1 MSFFLFP
8 QISAI
13 FAYVK
18 QKHLII
24 AADTATGLVDAAS
37 RAVASSGGY
46 EPVFKRYFLSASQD
60 AESLPEEEGAV
71 CYIVQ
76 PPLDG
81 SRIAVWLW
89 LAKDVRV
96 VRKSG
101 MTVAEDEGVKHV
113 WTSGIKAQGAGSEEQ
128 TALIF
133 NDYEAAL
140 SEMGLTLQD
149 NCIRTWIHVA
159 DIDDN
164 YAGVVKARRENF
176 ESIGLTSKTH
186 YIASTGIQGHPC
198 APGALVQMDAYAV
211 AGSFSQTY
219 LYAPTHLNPTYEYG
233 VTFERGVRLS
243 CPGSQ
248 LTLISGTA
256 SIDNKGSVLHVGDIR
271 MQTLRMWENVEKL
284 LEEAGNKWADV
295 KQILVYLR
303 NADDY
308 SVVAPMFRDKFP
320 DTPYVILLAP
330 VCRPD
335 WLIEMEC
342 IA

>member
-1 MSFFLFP
+1 MSFIIFSI
-8 QISAI
+8 ISLI
-13 FAYVK
+13 FVVVK
-18 QKHLII
+18 QIHHII
-24 AADTATGLVDAAS
+24 SSDT
-37 RAVASSGGY
+37 VASLIKEENIFLEGMNGY
-46 EPVFKRYFLSASQD
+46 EPVFKRYFLTDSDD
-60 AESLPEEEGAV
+60 AVSLPREEGAV
-71 CYIVQ
+71 CHIVQ

-89 LAKDVRV
+89 LAKDVKITRN
-96 VRKSG
+96 G
-101 MTVAEDEGVKHV
+101 NMTIAEDGDVKHLWV
-113 WTSGIKAQGAGSEEQ
+113 SGITSPGAGSEAQ

-133 NDYEAAL
+133 NDYEDML
-140 SEMGLTLQD
+140 SGMGLTLQD
-149 NCIRTWIHVA
+149 NCIRTWIHVS

-176 ESIGLTSKTH
+176 AAIGLAPKTH
-186 YIASTGIQGHPC
+186 YIASTGIQGGPC
-198 APGALVQMDAYAV
+198 AAGALVQMDAYAV
-211 AGSFSQTY
+211 SGPFSQTY

-243 CPGSQ
+243 CSGSSS
-248 LTLISGTA
+248 TLISGTA
-256 SIDNKGSVLHVGDIR
+256 SIDNKGAVLHVGDIR
-271 MQTLRMWENVEKL
+271 MQTLRMWENVGKL
-284 LEEAGNKWADV
+284 LEEAGNVWSDV

-303 NADDY
+303 NAEDY
-308 SVVAPMFRDKFP
+308 SVVAPMFRAKFP

>member
-1 MSFFLFP
+1 MSLNIFSLFL
-8 QISAI
+8 II
-13 FAYVK
+13 FADVK
-18 QKHLII
+18 QKHQII
-24 AADTATGLVDAAS
+24 SSESVAGLLAAERQFLTS
-37 RAVASSGGY
+37 NRGY
-46 EPVFKRYFLSASQD
+46 EPVFKRYFLSDPCD
-60 AESLPEEEGAV
+60 ADELPHEEGAV
-71 CYIVQ
+71 CHIVQ

-81 SRIAVWLW
+81 SRVAVWLW
-89 LAKDVRV
+89 LAGDVKLS
-96 VRKSG
+96 RKGNVTIAEDGGVQHVWVSG
-101 MTVAEDEGVKHV
+101 MTAPGY
-113 WTSGIKAQGAGSEEQ
+113 GSEEQ
-128 TALIF
+128 TSLIF
-133 NDYEAAL
+133 SEFEKSL
-140 SEMGLTLQD
+140 SATGLTLQD

-176 ESIGLTSKTH
+176 DSIGLTPRTH

-198 APGALVQMDAYAV
+198 APGSLVQMDAYAV
-211 AGSFSQTY
+211 AGTFSQTY

-243 CPGSQ
+243 CPGLQ

-256 SIDNKGSVLHVGDIR
+256 SIDNKGAVLYIGDIR

-284 LEEAGNKWADV
+284 LEEAGNSWLDV

-303 NADDY
+303 NPQDY
-308 SVVAPMFRDKFP
+308 GVVAQMFRDKFP

>member
-1 MSFFLFP
+1 M
-8 QISAI
+8 
-13 FAYVK
+13 K

-24 AADTATGLVDAAS
+24 AADTPAGLIDAES
-37 RAVASSGGY
+37 RALASSDGY
-46 EPVFKRYFLSASQD
+46 VPVFKRYFLSDPDD
-60 AESLPEEEGAV
+60 AGLLPAEDGAV
-71 CYIVQ
+71 SHIVQ

-89 LAKDVRV
+89 LAGDVKVTRGAGV
-96 VRKSG
+96 
-101 MTVAEDEGVKHV
+101 TVAEEDDVKHV
-113 WTSGIKAQGAGSEEQ
+113 WLSEMTAPGTGSEEQ
-128 TALIF
+128 MALIF
-133 NDYEAAL
+133 NEYEAML
-140 SEMGLTLQD
+140 SDMGLTLQD

-176 ESIGLTSKTH
+176 DSIGLTPETH
-186 YIASTGIQGHPC
+186 YIASTGIQGYPC
-198 APGALVQMDAYAV
+198 DPASLVQMDAYAV
-211 AGSFSQTY
+211 AGTFSQMY

-243 CPGSQ
+243 CSDNPV
-248 LTLISGTA
+248 TFISGTA
-256 SIDNKGSVLHVGDIR
+256 SIDNKGAVLYIGDIR

-284 LEEAGNKWADV
+284 LEEAGNKWSDV

-303 NADDY
+303 NAEDY
-308 SVVAPMFRDKFP
+308 AVVAPMFKDKFP
-320 DTPYVILLAP
+320 HTPYIILKAP

>member
-1 MSFFLFP
+1 MIDAESRFLS
-8 QISAI
+8 SA
-13 FAYVK
+13 
-18 QKHLII
+18 
-24 AADTATGLVDAAS
+24 D
-37 RAVASSGGY
+37 GY
-46 EPVFKRYFLSASQD
+46 EPVFKRYFLSD
-60 AESLPEEEGAV
+60 ANDAGSLPAEDGAV
-71 CYIVQ
+71 CRIVQ

-81 SRIAVWLW
+81 SRIAVWIW
-89 LAKDVRV
+89 LAKDVRI
-96 VRKSG
+96 VRKKNVTIAYDG
-101 MTVAEDEGVKHV
+101 DVQHV
-113 WTSGIKAQGAGSEEQ
+113 WTSGIVASGEGSEVQ
-128 TALIF
+128 TSLIF
-133 NDYEAAL
+133 NEYEQML
-140 SEMGLTLQD
+140 SDMGLSFQD

-176 ESIGLTSKTH
+176 DSIGLTPQTH
-186 YIASTGIQGHPC
+186 YIASTGIQGAPC
-198 APGALVQMDAYAV
+198 NGSALVQMDAYAV
-211 AGSFSQTY
+211 RGAFSQTY

-248 LTLISGTA
+248 MTLISGTA
-256 SIDNKGSVLHVGDIR
+256 SIDNKGQVLHIGDIR
-271 MQTLRMWENVEKL
+271 SQTLRMWENVEML
-284 LEEAGNKWADV
+284 LKEAGNEWGDV

-303 NADDY
+303 NRGDY
-308 SVVAPMFRDKFP
+308 EVIASMFRDKFP